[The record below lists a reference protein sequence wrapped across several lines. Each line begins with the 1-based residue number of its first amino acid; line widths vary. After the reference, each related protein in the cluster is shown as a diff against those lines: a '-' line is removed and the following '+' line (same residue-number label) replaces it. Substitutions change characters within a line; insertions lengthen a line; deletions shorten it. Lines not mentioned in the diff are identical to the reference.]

1 MEQTIRILVV
11 DDEPDIRQVL
21 HSLLEAQGYSV
32 QEAANG
38 RLAVEFIRENPDL
51 DLILMDIMMPELGG
65 VEASREI
72 RAISSAPILFLTAK
86 SQERDML
93 QAYQS
98 GGDDYLVKPFDGEEL
113 LMRLEALQRRSQRAK
128 AQAAPAP
135 SETLKVGEFE
145 FDSVRQT
152 LALNGTSVQ
161 LTPKEY
167 QILYTLALKPETVM
181 SKEELIEAV
190 WGKEYLDDAISIA
203 VYVRKIRE
211 KIEQNPAKP
220 RYLKTAWGMGY
231 SFSIK

>member
-1 MEQTIRILVV
+1 MKVMLV
-11 DDEPDIRQVL
+11 DDEPSFHVLVQSVCESAGHEFRGVGDSRQAIEVFKVYAPDVVL
-21 HSLLEAQGYSV
+21 L
-32 QEAANG
+32 
-38 RLAVEFIRENPDL
+38 
-51 DLILMDIMMPELGG
+51 DIMMPYLDGYQVCEG
-65 VEASREI
+65 I
-72 RAISSAPILFLTAK
+72 RALDSEVAVVFLSAKGAVPDKREAFSRGA
-86 SQERDML
+86 
-93 QAYQS
+93 
-98 GGDDYLVKPFDGEEL
+98 DDYLVKPFDGEEL

-161 LTPKEY
+161 LTPKEF

>member
-1 MEQTIRILVV
+1 MKVMLV
-11 DDEPDIRQVL
+11 DDEPSFHVLVQSVCESAGHEFCGVGDSRQAIEVFKAYAPDVVL
-21 HSLLEAQGYSV
+21 L
-32 QEAANG
+32 
-38 RLAVEFIRENPDL
+38 
-51 DLILMDIMMPELGG
+51 DIMMPYLDGYQVCEG
-65 VEASREI
+65 I
-72 RAISSAPILFLTAK
+72 RALDSEVAVVFLSAKGAVPDKREAFSRGA
-86 SQERDML
+86 
-93 QAYQS
+93 
-98 GGDDYLVKPFDGEEL
+98 DDYLVKPFDGEEL

-128 AQAAPAP
+128 AQTAPAP

-152 LALNGTSVQ
+152 LALNGTSGQ
-161 LTPKEY
+161 LTPKEF

>member
-1 MEQTIRILVV
+1 MKVMLV
-11 DDEPDIRQVL
+11 DDEPSFHVL
-21 HSLLEAQGYSV
+21 VQSV
-32 QEAANG
+32 CEAAG
-38 RLAVEFIRENPDL
+38 HEFRGVGDSRQAIEVFKAYAPDVVL
-51 DLILMDIMMPELGG
+51 LDIMMPCLDGYQVCE
-65 VEASREI
+65 SI
-72 RAISSAPILFLTAK
+72 RALDSEVAVVFLSAKGAVPDKREAFSRGA
-86 SQERDML
+86 
-93 QAYQS
+93 
-98 GGDDYLVKPFDGEEL
+98 DDYLVKPFDGEEL

-145 FDSVRQT
+145 FDSVRQA

-161 LTPKEY
+161 LTPKEF

>member
-1 MEQTIRILVV
+1 MKVMLV
-11 DDEPDIRQVL
+11 DDEPSFHVLVQSVCESVGHEFRGVGDSRQAIEVFKAYAPDVVL
-21 HSLLEAQGYSV
+21 L
-32 QEAANG
+32 
-38 RLAVEFIRENPDL
+38 
-51 DLILMDIMMPELGG
+51 DIMMPYLDGYQVCEG
-65 VEASREI
+65 I
-72 RAISSAPILFLTAK
+72 RALDSEVAVVFLSAKGAVPDKREAFSRGA
-86 SQERDML
+86 
-93 QAYQS
+93 
-98 GGDDYLVKPFDGEEL
+98 DDYLVKPFDGEEL

-161 LTPKEY
+161 LTPKEF

>member
-1 MEQTIRILVV
+1 MKVMLV
-11 DDEPDIRQVL
+11 DDEPSFHVLVQSVCESAGHEFRGVGDSRQAIEVFKAYAPDVVL
-21 HSLLEAQGYSV
+21 L
-32 QEAANG
+32 
-38 RLAVEFIRENPDL
+38 
-51 DLILMDIMMPELGG
+51 DIMMPYLDGYQVCEG
-65 VEASREI
+65 I
-72 RAISSAPILFLTAK
+72 RALDSEVAVVFLSAKGAVPDKREAFSRGA
-86 SQERDML
+86 
-93 QAYQS
+93 
-98 GGDDYLVKPFDGEEL
+98 DDYLVKPFDGEEL

-128 AQAAPAP
+128 AQAAPVP

-152 LALNGTSVQ
+152 LALNGASVQ
-161 LTPKEY
+161 LTPKEF

>member
-1 MEQTIRILVV
+1 MKVMLV
-11 DDEPDIRQVL
+11 DDEPSFHVLVQSVCESAGHEFRGVGDSRQAIEVFKAYAPDVVL
-21 HSLLEAQGYSV
+21 L
-32 QEAANG
+32 
-38 RLAVEFIRENPDL
+38 
-51 DLILMDIMMPELGG
+51 DIMMPYLDGYQVCEGIRVLDSEVAVVFLSAKGA
-65 VEASREI
+65 VPDKREAFSRG
-72 RAISSAPILFLTAK
+72 A
-86 SQERDML
+86 
-93 QAYQS
+93 
-98 GGDDYLVKPFDGEEL
+98 DDYLVKPFDGEEL

-145 FDSVRQT
+145 FDSVRQA

-161 LTPKEY
+161 LTPKEF

>member
-1 MEQTIRILVV
+1 MKVMLV
-11 DDEPDIRQVL
+11 DDEPSFHVLVQSVCESAGHEFRGVGDSRQAIEVFKAYAPDVVL
-21 HSLLEAQGYSV
+21 L
-32 QEAANG
+32 
-38 RLAVEFIRENPDL
+38 
-51 DLILMDIMMPELGG
+51 DIMMPYLDGYQVCEG
-65 VEASREI
+65 I
-72 RAISSAPILFLTAK
+72 RALDSEVAVVFLSAKGAVPDKREAFSRGA
-86 SQERDML
+86 
-93 QAYQS
+93 
-98 GGDDYLVKPFDGEEL
+98 DDYLVKPFDGEEL

-128 AQAAPAP
+128 AQTASAP

-161 LTPKEY
+161 LTPKEF

>member
-1 MEQTIRILVV
+1 MKVMLV
-11 DDEPDIRQVL
+11 DDEPSFHVLVQSVCESAGHEFRGVGDSRQAIEVFKAYAPDVVL
-21 HSLLEAQGYSV
+21 L
-32 QEAANG
+32 
-38 RLAVEFIRENPDL
+38 
-51 DLILMDIMMPELGG
+51 DIMMPYLDGYQVCEG
-65 VEASREI
+65 I
-72 RAISSAPILFLTAK
+72 RALDSEVAVVFLSAKGAVPDKREAFSRGA
-86 SQERDML
+86 
-93 QAYQS
+93 
-98 GGDDYLVKPFDGEEL
+98 DDYLVKPFDGEEL

-161 LTPKEY
+161 LTPKEF

-220 RYLKTAWGMGY
+220 RYLKMAWGMGY

>member
-1 MEQTIRILVV
+1 MKVMLV
-11 DDEPDIRQVL
+11 DDEPSFHVLVQSVCESAGHEFRGVGDSRQAIEVFKAYAPDVVL
-21 HSLLEAQGYSV
+21 L
-32 QEAANG
+32 
-38 RLAVEFIRENPDL
+38 
-51 DLILMDIMMPELGG
+51 DIMMPCLDGYQVCE
-65 VEASREI
+65 SI
-72 RAISSAPILFLTAK
+72 RALDSEVAVVFLSAKGAVPDKREAFSRGA
-86 SQERDML
+86 
-93 QAYQS
+93 
-98 GGDDYLVKPFDGEEL
+98 DDYLVKPFDGEEL

-128 AQAAPAP
+128 AQAAPAL

-145 FDSVRQT
+145 FDSVRQA
-152 LALNGTSVQ
+152 LSLNGASVQ
-161 LTPKEY
+161 LTPKEF

-220 RYLKTAWGMGY
+220 RYLKTAWGIGY

>member
-1 MEQTIRILVV
+1 MKVMLV
-11 DDEPDIRQVL
+11 DDEPSFHVLVQSVCESARHEFRGVGDSRQAIEVFKAYAPDVVL
-21 HSLLEAQGYSV
+21 L
-32 QEAANG
+32 
-38 RLAVEFIRENPDL
+38 
-51 DLILMDIMMPELGG
+51 DIMMPYLDGYQVCEG
-65 VEASREI
+65 I
-72 RAISSAPILFLTAK
+72 RALDSEVAVVFLSAKGAVPDKREAFSRGA
-86 SQERDML
+86 
-93 QAYQS
+93 
-98 GGDDYLVKPFDGEEL
+98 DDYLVKPFDGEEL

-161 LTPKEY
+161 LTPKEF

>member
-1 MEQTIRILVV
+1 MKVMLV
-11 DDEPDIRQVL
+11 DDEPSFHVLVQSVCESAGHEFRGVGDSRQAIEAFKAYAPDVVL
-21 HSLLEAQGYSV
+21 L
-32 QEAANG
+32 
-38 RLAVEFIRENPDL
+38 
-51 DLILMDIMMPELGG
+51 DIMMPCLDGYQVCE
-65 VEASREI
+65 SI
-72 RAISSAPILFLTAK
+72 RALDSEVAVVFLSAKGAVPDKREAFSRGA
-86 SQERDML
+86 
-93 QAYQS
+93 
-98 GGDDYLVKPFDGEEL
+98 DDYLVKPFDGEEL

-145 FDSVRQT
+145 FDSVRQA

-161 LTPKEY
+161 LTPKEF

>member
-1 MEQTIRILVV
+1 MKVMLV
-11 DDEPDIRQVL
+11 DDEPSFHVLVQSVCESAGHEFRGVGDSRQAIEVFKAYAPDVVL
-21 HSLLEAQGYSV
+21 L
-32 QEAANG
+32 
-38 RLAVEFIRENPDL
+38 
-51 DLILMDIMMPELGG
+51 DIMMPCLDGYQVCE
-65 VEASREI
+65 SI
-72 RAISSAPILFLTAK
+72 RALDSEVAVVFLSAKGAVPDKREAFSRGA
-86 SQERDML
+86 
-93 QAYQS
+93 
-98 GGDDYLVKPFDGEEL
+98 DDYLVKPFDGEEL

-145 FDSVRQT
+145 FDSVRQA
-152 LALNGTSVQ
+152 LALSGTSVQ
-161 LTPKEY
+161 LTPKEF

>member
-1 MEQTIRILVV
+1 MKVMLV
-11 DDEPDIRQVL
+11 DDEPSFHVLVQSVCESAGHEFRGVGDSRQAIEVFKAYAPDVVL
-21 HSLLEAQGYSV
+21 L
-32 QEAANG
+32 
-38 RLAVEFIRENPDL
+38 
-51 DLILMDIMMPELGG
+51 DIMMPYLDGYQVCEG
-65 VEASREI
+65 I
-72 RAISSAPILFLTAK
+72 RALDSEVAVVFLSAKGAVPDKREAFSRGA
-86 SQERDML
+86 
-93 QAYQS
+93 
-98 GGDDYLVKPFDGEEL
+98 DDYLVKPFDGEEL

-128 AQAAPAP
+128 AQTAPAP

-161 LTPKEY
+161 LTPKEF

>member
-1 MEQTIRILVV
+1 MKVMLV
-11 DDEPDIRQVL
+11 DDEPSFHVL
-21 HSLLEAQGYSV
+21 VQSVCESAGHEFRGVGDSRPAIEVFKAYAPDVVLL
-32 QEAANG
+32 
-38 RLAVEFIRENPDL
+38 
-51 DLILMDIMMPELGG
+51 DIMMPYLDGYQVCEG
-65 VEASREI
+65 I
-72 RAISSAPILFLTAK
+72 RALDSEVAVVFLSAKGAVPDKREAFSRGA
-86 SQERDML
+86 
-93 QAYQS
+93 
-98 GGDDYLVKPFDGEEL
+98 DDYLVKPFDGEEL

-161 LTPKEY
+161 LTPKEF

>member
-1 MEQTIRILVV
+1 MKVMLV
-11 DDEPDIRQVL
+11 DDEPSFHVLVQSVCESAGHEFRGVGDSRQAIEVFKAYAPDVVL
-21 HSLLEAQGYSV
+21 L
-32 QEAANG
+32 
-38 RLAVEFIRENPDL
+38 
-51 DLILMDIMMPELGG
+51 DIMMPYLDGYQVCEG
-65 VEASREI
+65 I
-72 RAISSAPILFLTAK
+72 RALDSEVAVVFLSAKGAVPDKREAFSRGA
-86 SQERDML
+86 
-93 QAYQS
+93 
-98 GGDDYLVKPFDGEEL
+98 DDYLVKLFDGEEL

-128 AQAAPAP
+128 AQTAPAP

-161 LTPKEY
+161 LTPKEF

>member
-1 MEQTIRILVV
+1 MKVMLV
-11 DDEPDIRQVL
+11 DDEPSFHVLVQSVCESSGHEFRGVGDSRQAIEVFKAYAPDVVL
-21 HSLLEAQGYSV
+21 L
-32 QEAANG
+32 
-38 RLAVEFIRENPDL
+38 
-51 DLILMDIMMPELGG
+51 DIMMPCLDGYQVCE
-65 VEASREI
+65 SI
-72 RAISSAPILFLTAK
+72 RALDSEVAVVFLSAKGAVPDKREAFSRGA
-86 SQERDML
+86 
-93 QAYQS
+93 
-98 GGDDYLVKPFDGEEL
+98 DDYLVKPFDGEEL

-145 FDSVRQT
+145 FDSVRQA
-152 LALNGTSVQ
+152 LALNGASVQ
-161 LTPKEY
+161 LTPKEF

>member
-1 MEQTIRILVV
+1 MKVMLV
-11 DDEPDIRQVL
+11 DDEPSFHVLVQSVCESAGHEFRGVGDSRQAIEVFKAYAPDVVL
-21 HSLLEAQGYSV
+21 L
-32 QEAANG
+32 
-38 RLAVEFIRENPDL
+38 
-51 DLILMDIMMPELGG
+51 DIMMPCLDGYQVCE
-65 VEASREI
+65 SI
-72 RAISSAPILFLTAK
+72 RALDSEVAVVFLSATGAVPDKREAFSRGA
-86 SQERDML
+86 
-93 QAYQS
+93 
-98 GGDDYLVKPFDGEEL
+98 DDYLVKPFDGEEL

-128 AQAAPAP
+128 AQTAPAP

-145 FDSVRQT
+145 FDSVRQA

-161 LTPKEY
+161 LTPKEF

>member
-1 MEQTIRILVV
+1 MKVMLV
-11 DDEPDIRQVL
+11 DDEPSFHVLVQSVCESAGHEFRGVGDSRQAIEVFKAYAPDVVL
-21 HSLLEAQGYSV
+21 L
-32 QEAANG
+32 
-38 RLAVEFIRENPDL
+38 
-51 DLILMDIMMPELGG
+51 DIMMPCLDGYQVCE
-65 VEASREI
+65 SI
-72 RAISSAPILFLTAK
+72 RALDSEVAVVFLSAKGAVPDKREAFSRGA
-86 SQERDML
+86 
-93 QAYQS
+93 
-98 GGDDYLVKPFDGEEL
+98 DDYLVKPFDGEEL

-145 FDSVRQT
+145 FDSVRQA
-152 LALNGTSVQ
+152 LALNGTLVQ
-161 LTPKEY
+161 LTPKEF

>member
-1 MEQTIRILVV
+1 MKVMLV
-11 DDEPDIRQVL
+11 DDEPSFYVLVQSVCESAGHEFRGVGDSRQAIEVFKAYAPDVVL
-21 HSLLEAQGYSV
+21 L
-32 QEAANG
+32 
-38 RLAVEFIRENPDL
+38 
-51 DLILMDIMMPELGG
+51 DIMMPYLDGYQVCEG
-65 VEASREI
+65 I
-72 RAISSAPILFLTAK
+72 RALDSEVAVVFLSAKGAVPDKREAFSRGA
-86 SQERDML
+86 
-93 QAYQS
+93 
-98 GGDDYLVKPFDGEEL
+98 DDYLVKPFDGEEL

-161 LTPKEY
+161 LTPKEF

>member
-1 MEQTIRILVV
+1 MKVMLV
-11 DDEPDIRQVL
+11 DDEPSFHVLVQSVCESAGHEFRGVGDSRQAIEVFKAYAPDVVL
-21 HSLLEAQGYSV
+21 L
-32 QEAANG
+32 
-38 RLAVEFIRENPDL
+38 
-51 DLILMDIMMPELGG
+51 DIMMPYLDGYQVCEG
-65 VEASREI
+65 I
-72 RAISSAPILFLTAK
+72 RALDSEVAVVFLSAKGAVPDKREAFSRGA
-86 SQERDML
+86 
-93 QAYQS
+93 
-98 GGDDYLVKPFDGEEL
+98 DDYLVKPFDGEEL

-128 AQAAPAP
+128 AQTAPAP

-152 LALNGTSVQ
+152 LALNGASVQ
-161 LTPKEY
+161 LTPKEF

>member
-1 MEQTIRILVV
+1 MKVMLV
-11 DDEPDIRQVL
+11 DDEPSFHVLVQSVCESAGHEFCGVGDSRQAIEVFKAYAPDVVL
-21 HSLLEAQGYSV
+21 L
-32 QEAANG
+32 
-38 RLAVEFIRENPDL
+38 
-51 DLILMDIMMPELGG
+51 DIMMPYLDGYQVCEG
-65 VEASREI
+65 I
-72 RAISSAPILFLTAK
+72 RALDSEVAVVFLSAKGAVPDKREAFSRGA
-86 SQERDML
+86 
-93 QAYQS
+93 
-98 GGDDYLVKPFDGEEL
+98 DDYLVKPFDGEEL

-161 LTPKEY
+161 LTPKEF

>member
-1 MEQTIRILVV
+1 MKVMLV
-11 DDEPDIRQVL
+11 DDEPSFHVLVQSVCESAGHEFRGVGDSRQAIEVFKAYAPDVVL
-21 HSLLEAQGYSV
+21 L
-32 QEAANG
+32 
-38 RLAVEFIRENPDL
+38 
-51 DLILMDIMMPELGG
+51 DIMMPYLDGYQVCEG
-65 VEASREI
+65 I
-72 RAISSAPILFLTAK
+72 RALDSEVAVVFLSAKGAVPDKREAFSRGA
-86 SQERDML
+86 
-93 QAYQS
+93 
-98 GGDDYLVKPFDGEEL
+98 DDYLVKPFDGEEL

-128 AQAAPAP
+128 AQAVPAP

-161 LTPKEY
+161 LTPKEF

>member
-1 MEQTIRILVV
+1 MKVMLV
-11 DDEPDIRQVL
+11 DDEPSFHVLVQSVCESAGHEFRGVGDSRQAIEVFKAYAPDVVL
-21 HSLLEAQGYSV
+21 L
-32 QEAANG
+32 
-38 RLAVEFIRENPDL
+38 
-51 DLILMDIMMPELGG
+51 DIMMPYLDGYQVCEG
-65 VEASREI
+65 I
-72 RAISSAPILFLTAK
+72 RALDSEVAVVFLSAKGAVPDKREAFSRGA
-86 SQERDML
+86 
-93 QAYQS
+93 
-98 GGDDYLVKPFDGEEL
+98 DDYLVKPFDGEEL

-128 AQAAPAP
+128 AQATPAP

-152 LALNGTSVQ
+152 LALKGTSVQ
-161 LTPKEY
+161 LTPKEF

>member
-1 MEQTIRILVV
+1 MKVMLV
-11 DDEPDIRQVL
+11 DDEPSFHVLVQSVCESAGHEFRGVGDSRQAIEVFKAYAPDVVL
-21 HSLLEAQGYSV
+21 L
-32 QEAANG
+32 
-38 RLAVEFIRENPDL
+38 
-51 DLILMDIMMPELGG
+51 DIMMPYLNGYQVCEG
-65 VEASREI
+65 I
-72 RAISSAPILFLTAK
+72 RALDSEVAVVFLSAKGAVPDKREAFSRGA
-86 SQERDML
+86 
-93 QAYQS
+93 
-98 GGDDYLVKPFDGEEL
+98 DDYLVKPFDGEEL

-161 LTPKEY
+161 LTPKEF

>member
-1 MEQTIRILVV
+1 MKVMLV
-11 DDEPDIRQVL
+11 DDEPSFHVL
-21 HSLLEAQGYSV
+21 VQSVCESAGHEFCGVGDSRRAIEVFKAYAPDVVLL
-32 QEAANG
+32 
-38 RLAVEFIRENPDL
+38 
-51 DLILMDIMMPELGG
+51 DIMMPYLDGYQVCEG
-65 VEASREI
+65 I
-72 RAISSAPILFLTAK
+72 RALDSEVAVVFLSAKGAVPDKREAFSRGA
-86 SQERDML
+86 
-93 QAYQS
+93 
-98 GGDDYLVKPFDGEEL
+98 DDYLVKPFDGEEL

-128 AQAAPAP
+128 AQTAPAP

-161 LTPKEY
+161 LTPKEF

>member
-1 MEQTIRILVV
+1 MKVMLV
-11 DDEPDIRQVL
+11 DDEPSFHVLVQSVCESAGHEFRGVGDSRQAIEAFKAYAPDVVL
-21 HSLLEAQGYSV
+21 L
-32 QEAANG
+32 
-38 RLAVEFIRENPDL
+38 
-51 DLILMDIMMPELGG
+51 DIMMPCLDGYQVCE
-65 VEASREI
+65 SI
-72 RAISSAPILFLTAK
+72 RALDSEVAVVFLSAKGAVPDKREAFSRGA
-86 SQERDML
+86 
-93 QAYQS
+93 
-98 GGDDYLVKPFDGEEL
+98 DDYLVKPFDGEEL

-128 AQAAPAP
+128 APAAPAP

-145 FDSVRQT
+145 FDSVRQA

-161 LTPKEY
+161 LTPKEF

>member
-1 MEQTIRILVV
+1 MKVMLV
-11 DDEPDIRQVL
+11 DDEPSFHVLVQSVCESAGHEFRGVGDSRQAIEVFQAYAPDVVL
-21 HSLLEAQGYSV
+21 L
-32 QEAANG
+32 
-38 RLAVEFIRENPDL
+38 
-51 DLILMDIMMPELGG
+51 DIMMPYLDGYQVCEG
-65 VEASREI
+65 I
-72 RAISSAPILFLTAK
+72 RALDSEVAVVFLSAKGAVPDKREAFSRGA
-86 SQERDML
+86 
-93 QAYQS
+93 
-98 GGDDYLVKPFDGEEL
+98 DDYLVKPFDGEEL

-135 SETLKVGEFE
+135 SETLRVGEFE

-161 LTPKEY
+161 LTPKEF

>member
-1 MEQTIRILVV
+1 MKVMLV
-11 DDEPDIRQVL
+11 DDEPSFHVLVQSVCESAGHEFRGVGDSRQAIEVFKAYAPDVVL
-21 HSLLEAQGYSV
+21 L
-32 QEAANG
+32 
-38 RLAVEFIRENPDL
+38 
-51 DLILMDIMMPELGG
+51 DIMMPYLDGYQVCEG
-65 VEASREI
+65 I
-72 RAISSAPILFLTAK
+72 RALDSEVAVVFLSAKGAVPDKREAFSRGA
-86 SQERDML
+86 
-93 QAYQS
+93 
-98 GGDDYLVKPFDGEEL
+98 DDYLVKPFDGEEL

-161 LTPKEY
+161 LTPKEF

>member
-1 MEQTIRILVV
+1 MKVMLV
-11 DDEPDIRQVL
+11 DDEPSFHVLVQSVCESAGHEFRGVGDSRQTIEVFKAYAPDVVL
-21 HSLLEAQGYSV
+21 L
-32 QEAANG
+32 
-38 RLAVEFIRENPDL
+38 
-51 DLILMDIMMPELGG
+51 DIMMPYLDGYQVCEG
-65 VEASREI
+65 I
-72 RAISSAPILFLTAK
+72 RALDSEVAVVFLSAKGAVPDKREAFSRGA
-86 SQERDML
+86 
-93 QAYQS
+93 
-98 GGDDYLVKPFDGEEL
+98 DDYLVKPFDGEEL

-161 LTPKEY
+161 LTPKEF

>member
-1 MEQTIRILVV
+1 MKVMLV
-11 DDEPDIRQVL
+11 DDEPSFHVLVQSVCESAGHEFRGVGDSRQTIEVFKAYAPDVVL
-21 HSLLEAQGYSV
+21 L
-32 QEAANG
+32 
-38 RLAVEFIRENPDL
+38 
-51 DLILMDIMMPELGG
+51 DIMMPYLDGYQVCEG
-65 VEASREI
+65 I
-72 RAISSAPILFLTAK
+72 RALDSQVAVVFLSAKGAVPDKREAFSRGA
-86 SQERDML
+86 
-93 QAYQS
+93 
-98 GGDDYLVKPFDGEEL
+98 DDYLVKPFDGEEL

-135 SETLKVGEFE
+135 SETLKAGEFE

-161 LTPKEY
+161 LTPKEF

-190 WGKEYLDDAISIA
+190 WGKEYLDDSISIA

>member
-1 MEQTIRILVV
+1 MKVMLV
-11 DDEPDIRQVL
+11 DDEPSFHVLVQSVCESAGHEFRGVGDSRQAMEVFKAYAPDVVL
-21 HSLLEAQGYSV
+21 L
-32 QEAANG
+32 
-38 RLAVEFIRENPDL
+38 
-51 DLILMDIMMPELGG
+51 DIMMPYLDGYQVCEG
-65 VEASREI
+65 I
-72 RAISSAPILFLTAK
+72 RALDSEVAVVFLSAKGAVPDKREAFSRGA
-86 SQERDML
+86 
-93 QAYQS
+93 
-98 GGDDYLVKPFDGEEL
+98 DDYLVKPFDGEEL

-161 LTPKEY
+161 LTPKEF

>member
-1 MEQTIRILVV
+1 MKVMLV
-11 DDEPDIRQVL
+11 DDEPSFHVL
-21 HSLLEAQGYSV
+21 VQSVCESAGHEFCGVGDSRRAIEVFKAYAPDVVLL
-32 QEAANG
+32 
-38 RLAVEFIRENPDL
+38 
-51 DLILMDIMMPELGG
+51 DIMMPCLDGYQVCEG
-65 VEASREI
+65 I
-72 RAISSAPILFLTAK
+72 RALDSEVAVVFLSAKGAVPDKREAFSRGA
-86 SQERDML
+86 
-93 QAYQS
+93 
-98 GGDDYLVKPFDGEEL
+98 DDYLVKPFDGEEL

-161 LTPKEY
+161 LTPKEF

>member
-1 MEQTIRILVV
+1 MKVMLV
-11 DDEPDIRQVL
+11 DDEPSFHVLVQSVCESAGHEFRGVGDSRQAIEVFKAYAPDVVL
-21 HSLLEAQGYSV
+21 L
-32 QEAANG
+32 
-38 RLAVEFIRENPDL
+38 
-51 DLILMDIMMPELGG
+51 DIMMPYLDGYQVCEG
-65 VEASREI
+65 I
-72 RAISSAPILFLTAK
+72 RALDSEVAVVFLSAKGAVPDKREAFSRGA
-86 SQERDML
+86 
-93 QAYQS
+93 
-98 GGDDYLVKPFDGEEL
+98 DDYLVKPFDGEEL
-113 LMRLEALQRRSQRAK
+113 LMRLEALQRRSQRVK

-161 LTPKEY
+161 LTPKEF

>member
-1 MEQTIRILVV
+1 MKVMLV
-11 DDEPDIRQVL
+11 DDEPSFHVLVQSVCESAGHEFRGVGDSRQTIEVFKAYAPDVVL
-21 HSLLEAQGYSV
+21 L
-32 QEAANG
+32 
-38 RLAVEFIRENPDL
+38 
-51 DLILMDIMMPELGG
+51 DIMMPYLDGYQVCEG
-65 VEASREI
+65 I
-72 RAISSAPILFLTAK
+72 RALDSEVAVVFLSAKGAVPDKREAFSRGA
-86 SQERDML
+86 
-93 QAYQS
+93 
-98 GGDDYLVKPFDGEEL
+98 DDYLVKPFDGEEL

-161 LTPKEY
+161 LTPKEF

-220 RYLKTAWGMGY
+220 SYLKTAWGMGY

>member
-1 MEQTIRILVV
+1 MKVMLV
-11 DDEPDIRQVL
+11 DDEPSFHVLVQSVCESAGHEFRGVGDSRQAIEVFKAYAPDVVL
-21 HSLLEAQGYSV
+21 L
-32 QEAANG
+32 
-38 RLAVEFIRENPDL
+38 
-51 DLILMDIMMPELGG
+51 DIMMPYLDGYQVCEG
-65 VEASREI
+65 I
-72 RAISSAPILFLTAK
+72 RALDSEVAVVFLSAKGAVPDKREAFSRGA
-86 SQERDML
+86 
-93 QAYQS
+93 
-98 GGDDYLVKPFDGEEL
+98 DDYLVKPFDGEEL

-161 LTPKEY
+161 LTPKEF
-167 QILYTLALKPETVM
+167 QILYTLALRPETVM

>member
-1 MEQTIRILVV
+1 MKVMLV
-11 DDEPDIRQVL
+11 DDEPSFHVLVQSVCESVGHEFRGVGDSRQAIEVFKAYAPDVVL
-21 HSLLEAQGYSV
+21 L
-32 QEAANG
+32 
-38 RLAVEFIRENPDL
+38 
-51 DLILMDIMMPELGG
+51 DIMMPYLDGYQVCEG
-65 VEASREI
+65 I
-72 RAISSAPILFLTAK
+72 RALDSEVAVVFLSAKGAVPDKREAFSRGA
-86 SQERDML
+86 
-93 QAYQS
+93 
-98 GGDDYLVKPFDGEEL
+98 DDYLVKPFDGEEL

-128 AQAAPAP
+128 AQTAPAP

-161 LTPKEY
+161 LTPKEF

>member
-1 MEQTIRILVV
+1 MKVMLV
-11 DDEPDIRQVL
+11 DDEPSFHVL
-21 HSLLEAQGYSV
+21 VQSVCESAGHEFRGVGDSREAIEVFKAYAPDVVLL
-32 QEAANG
+32 
-38 RLAVEFIRENPDL
+38 
-51 DLILMDIMMPELGG
+51 DIMMPYLDGYQVCEG
-65 VEASREI
+65 I
-72 RAISSAPILFLTAK
+72 RALDSEVAVVFLSAKGAVPDKREAFSRGA
-86 SQERDML
+86 
-93 QAYQS
+93 
-98 GGDDYLVKPFDGEEL
+98 DDYLVKPFDGEEL

-161 LTPKEY
+161 LTPKEF

>member
-1 MEQTIRILVV
+1 MKVMLV
-11 DDEPDIRQVL
+11 DDEPSFHVLVQSVCESAGHEFRGVGDSRQAIEVFKAYAPDVVL
-21 HSLLEAQGYSV
+21 L
-32 QEAANG
+32 
-38 RLAVEFIRENPDL
+38 
-51 DLILMDIMMPELGG
+51 DIMMPYLDGYQVCEG
-65 VEASREI
+65 I
-72 RAISSAPILFLTAK
+72 RALDSEVAVVFLSAKGAVPDKREAFSRGA
-86 SQERDML
+86 
-93 QAYQS
+93 
-98 GGDDYLVKPFDGEEL
+98 DDYLVKPFDGEEL

-128 AQAAPAP
+128 VQAAPAP

-161 LTPKEY
+161 LTPKEF